1 MLVTCLICFV
11 FLFPVLQISMMPQE
25 HNCISTSNPVT
36 SMASQSWV
44 AEMAADWLR
53 ESPEL
58 GAKELQ
64 EKLQEVYSVEV
75 SYATYGVED
84 RKR

>member
-1 MLVTCLICFV
+1 
-11 FLFPVLQISMMPQE
+11 
-25 HNCISTSNPVT
+25 
-36 SMASQSWV
+36 MASQSWV

-84 RKR
+84 RKQ